1 MPEMIIFK
9 LAKALNEH
17 LTDTQKSGSKIGF
30 VPTMGALHEGH
41 ISLIHTSKIENDLT
55 VCSIFVN
62 PTQFNNP
69 EDFRLYPVTIEEDI
83 EKLIAAGCDVLFL
96 PGVPEMYPGN
106 WVKKLYAL
114 GAIETILEGFHRP
127 GHFQGVCQ
135 VVDRLLEIVHPDKL
149 YLGQKDFQQCMVI
162 QKLLEIT
169 GKNQTIQLVI
179 NPTIR
184 EKDGLA
190 MSSRNLRLNQ
200 EEKALATSIYNELC
214 TIKARISKEPIDLL
228 KMHAAEH
235 LKEKGFSIDYVEI
248 SKVSNL
254 ESASDNQEQ
263 LVALVAAS
271 IGQIRLIDNMILN

>member
-9 LAKALNEH
+9 LAKALNDH
-17 LTDTQKSGSKIGF
+17 LAKAKNSRTKIGF
-30 VPTMGALHEGH
+30 VPTMGALHDGH
-41 ISLIHTSKIENDLT
+41 ISLIHTSKTENDLT
-55 VCSIFVN
+55 VCSIFIN

-83 EKLIAAGCDVLFL
+83 EKLTGAGCDILFL
-96 PGVPEMYPGN
+96 PDVAEMYPKG
-106 WVKKLYAL
+106 WVKKNYDL
-114 GAIETILEGFHRP
+114 GSIETILEGHHRP

-135 VVDRLLEIVHPDKL
+135 VVDRLLEIINPDHL
-149 YLGQKDFQQCMVI
+149 YLGQKDFQQCMVVK
-162 QKLLEIT
+162 KLLEIS
-169 GKNQTIQLVI
+169 GRKNMQLVI

-214 TIKARISKEPIDLL
+214 TIKARVAKEPLDLL

-248 SKVSNL
+248 SRVSDL
-254 ESASDNQEQ
+254 ETAKDTSEP